1 MQIALMYIKGVM
13 MTDEFV
19 DKFADLRPDNYLNAR
34 SMELLSSVFS
44 ITHDA
49 LYDFHVGDRVD
60 DLRLVSI
67 SHYGRDLKDKRSLLR
82 TYLSQDYAD
91 DHSLFIRGFNGH
103 WVKNYVFSGVINGYR
118 VTFLLEH
125 GYKIYLRRVQR
136 ALDDYH
142 QLIIPVRRHD
152 NAMFELKYDIDLPPY
167 NAVIDKYDP
176 DEPHTVTEHATR

>member
-1 MQIALMYIKGVM
+1 MTKHKKPAGRAPDTAESALRQQVAEAA
-13 MTDEFV
+13 T
-19 DKFADLRPDNYLNAR
+19 
-34 SMELLSSVFS
+34 LS
-44 ITHDA
+44 HDV
-49 LYDFHVGDRVD
+49 LYDFHVGDHVD

-176 DEPHTVTEHATR
+176 EEPHIVTEHAAR

>member
-1 MQIALMYIKGVM
+1 MQIALMYIKGVT
-13 MTDEFV
+13 MTKHKKPAGRAPDTAES
-19 DKFADLRPDNYLNAR
+19 ALRQQVA
-34 SMELLSSVFS
+34 EAATLS
-44 ITHDA
+44 HDV

-152 NAMFELKYDIDLPPY
+152 NAMFELKYDIDLPLY

>member
-13 MTDEFV
+13 MTKHKKPAGRAPDT
-19 DKFADLRPDNYLNAR
+19 ANAALRQQVA
-34 SMELLSSVFS
+34 EAATLS
-44 ITHDA
+44 HDV

-176 DEPHTVTEHATR
+176 EEPHIVTEHATR

>member
-1 MQIALMYIKGVM
+1 MTKHTKQAGRAPDTANTALRQQVAEAA
-13 MTDEFV
+13 T
-19 DKFADLRPDNYLNAR
+19 
-34 SMELLSSVFS
+34 LS
-44 ITHDA
+44 HDV
-49 LYDFHVGDRVD
+49 LYDFHVGDRVT

-67 SHYGRDLKDKRSLLR
+67 HHYGRDLKDKRSLLR

-152 NAMFELKYDIDLPPY
+152 NAMFELKYDIDLPLY